1 MKKFTQTL
9 CLLFLVLYSA
19 DMAKAQITSDFA
31 EGFIRIAEPGQLVDT
46 VNVWGDLGRTG
57 RYIIPRGTTVTE
69 LISYGGGPT
78 SVGVGLRGRG
88 ETSFATVK
96 LRIHLSKFNKD
107 RGREE
112 IKSFQLDFDNPV
124 PFELRNYALSNDE
137 IVIVEIKRTPSFI
150 DVLGVLGPILG
161 IVTTS
166 IVIFDRL

>member
-1 MKKFTQTL
+1 MKKLTQTI
-9 CLLFLVLYSA
+9 CLLFLILYSS
-19 DMAKAQITSDFA
+19 DTAKAQIPSDFA
-31 EGFIRIAEPGQLVDT
+31 DGFIRFAEAGQLVDT

-57 RYIIPRGTTVTE
+57 RYIIPRGTTITE
-69 LISYGGGPT
+69 LISFGGGPT

-88 ETSFATVK
+88 ESSFADVK
-96 LRIHLSKFNKD
+96 LRIHLSKFNEA
-107 RGREE
+107 RNREE
-112 IKSFQLDFDNPV
+112 IMSFQLAFDDPI
-124 PFELRNYALSNDE
+124 PFELRNYKVSNEE